1 MLKSESNILSEFFMR
16 DLTKLIEKYNNI
28 NKETID
34 NLELLVERVDNKEIK
49 SILMSNL
56 DVTINLIDEL
66 GGEIDSNVI
75 QLYFFIKDN
84 MKEINIIEAK
94 SIYEEIE
101 YRGYSKFDDIIM
113 YSKLQDLREYVSDEI
128 DGILSSPYEIDR
140 LFDKDT
146 IIDYFL
152 EGVTIEAVAREI
164 VNNYDEYEE
173 ILGIE
178 PEVMFTSEDGQEY
191 YYAHINN
198 YEI

>member
-1 MLKSESNILSEFFMR
+1 MLESESKILSKFFMK
-16 DLTKLIEKYNNI
+16 DLTNLIEKYNNI
-28 NKETID
+28 NKETIEK
-34 NLELLVERVDNKEIK
+34 LELLVKRLDNKEIK

-56 DVTINLIDEL
+56 DITINLIDEL
-66 GGEIDSNVI
+66 GDEIDSNVI
-75 QLYFFIKDN
+75 QLYFFIKN
-84 MKEINIIEAK
+84 NIKEINIIEAK
-94 SIYEEIE
+94 SICEEIE

-113 YSKLQDLREYVSDEI
+113 YSKLQDLREYVSEEI

-152 EGVTIEAVAREI
+152 EGVTIEEVAREI

-173 ILGIE
+173 VLGIE

-198 YEI
+198 

>member
-1 MLKSESNILSEFFMR
+1 MLKSESKILSEFFMR

-49 SILMSNL
+49 SILVSNL

-101 YRGYSKFDDIIM
+101 YRGYSKFDDIII

-152 EGVTIEAVAREI
+152 EGVTIEEVAREI
-164 VNNYDEYEE
+164 VNNYDQYEE
-173 ILGIE
+173 VLGIE

-198 YEI
+198 